1 MAPNINNPGGVKND
15 PDEIRDGVVSD
26 STRFPGGFI
35 DQRLTQ
41 AGAPVQFIGQF
52 QLDTTDIIQSLDVSS
67 QATNPRGLSF
77 SPDGEFMFVIDND
90 NDIIQRYTLSTG
102 FDISTASS
110 DQSFSVRQRDNEP
123 QGVAIKPDG
132 SRLYFVGSEFVNVY
146 QFNLSTAFDM
156 STASFSQSFDVSG
169 VGLSPQSVFFDSTG
183 TRMITSDD
191 GSDRIRQF
199 SLSTAFD
206 ISTASFF
213 ADAGVDT
220 QDGQVRSAVFSS
232 DGRKLFI
239 VGKQNDNAYQYSLS
253 SSFDVGNKSFTTSLN
268 VGQQGG
274 QPQGIAF
281 KPDGTQFY
289 MISRT
294 SQKVHQYS
302 VGALVEEF

>member
-26 STRFPGGFI
+26 ATRFPGGFI

-52 QLDTTDIIQSLDVSS
+52 QLDTTDIIQSFDVSS

-77 SPDGEFMFVIDND
+77 SPDGEFMYVIDND
-90 NDIIQRYTLSTG
+90 SDTIQRYNLSTG

-110 DQSFSVRQRDNEP
+110 SQSFSVRQQDNEP

-132 SRLYFVGSEFVNVY
+132 SRLYFAGTEFVNVY
-146 QFNLSTAFDM
+146 QYNLSTAFDM
-156 STASFSQSFDVSG
+156 STASFSQSFDVSDAG
-169 VGLSPQSVFFDSTG
+169 SSPQSVVFDSAG

-191 GSDRIRQF
+191 ASDSVTRF
-199 SLSTAFD
+199 SLSTSFD
-206 ISTASFF
+206 ISTASFESQ
-213 ADAGVDT
+213 GGIGT
-220 QDGQVRSAVFSS
+220 QDGQVRSAVFNS
-232 DGRKLFI
+232 DGTKMFI
-239 VGKQNDNAYQYSLS
+239 VGTQNDNAYQYSLS
-253 SSFDVGNKSFTTSLN
+253 SSFDVFNKSFTTSLN

-289 MISRT
+289 MVSRT
-294 SQKVHQYS
+294 SQKVHQYK
-302 VGALVEEF
+302 VGELVEEF